1 MELEN
6 GARGLNL
13 TLQVLDGI
21 LCHNGEILE
30 KEYAPETNKNWDKFL
45 EDYEKCWTEKDY
57 SKKLRPM
64 TLEGCLVRIC
74 DIIAYIG
81 RDIED
86 AITVKLI
93 KREDIPGEV
102 VRVLGNTNRDIINN
116 LAKDIIEN
124 SYNRP
129 YIMFSKDNL

>member
-30 KEYAPETNKNWDKFL
+30 KEYAPERTKIGINFWRIMKSAGRKRLQQKAAANDAG
-45 EDYEKCWTEKDY
+45 
-57 SKKLRPM
+57 
-64 TLEGCLVRIC
+64 GCLVRIC

-102 VRVLGNTNRDIINN
+102 VRVLEIPIGILLTTLQKI
-116 LAKDIIEN
+116 
-124 SYNRP
+124 
-129 YIMFSKDNL
+129 

>member
-1 MELEN
+1 
-6 GARGLNL
+6 
-13 TLQVLDGI
+13 
-21 LCHNGEILE
+21 
-30 KEYAPETNKNWDKFL
+30 
-45 EDYEKCWTEKDY
+45 
-57 SKKLRPM
+57 M
-64 TLEGCLVRIC
+64 TLEGCLVR
-74 DIIAYIG
+74 IIAYIG

-129 YIMFSKDNL
+129 YIMFSKDKYNALKLLLDFNYKYIYKNL